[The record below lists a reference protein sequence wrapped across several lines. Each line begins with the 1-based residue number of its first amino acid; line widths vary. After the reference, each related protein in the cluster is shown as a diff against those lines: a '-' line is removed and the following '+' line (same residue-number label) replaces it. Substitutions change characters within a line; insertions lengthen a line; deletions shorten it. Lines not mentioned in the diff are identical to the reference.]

1 MKVYILPEFRE
12 SFQKKVA
19 EASKHLACPP
29 KMTFSEPMEKT
40 KKTIVATKCDGE
52 VDFKKYKEV
61 VTVIEVDMDE
71 ITSGDWVAVADVHYH
86 EGIVG
91 MVSSKYFE
99 DIPKQF
105 GLDYAKCDY
114 CGGIDHDRKLS
125 HIVHNTKTGEW
136 KQIGSSCSK
145 KMFNAGDIC
154 KFTIKLYEVFQQTIA
169 CVGDEEWGGWC
180 GRIPDHSWQRAYNID
195 EIVSAVVGYRK
206 DVNPNWEKAER
217 NSRGYKIGEG
227 TTDLLLAY
235 YEKRVDE
242 LVIDE
247 EYNRKVREF
256 VESLP
261 DDHGYDD
268 WLAEDTGF
276 NWKLKKAFEDGFI
289 QSKDFY
295 TAFFAVKM
303 YEDSLTA
310 PEFEEKVKGMEKGS
324 YIDLVGATLIE
335 RFECEGYY
343 GWSTI
348 AKFEYNGVVFTKS
361 FSNWSSTET
370 SYKKE
375 DGKFYFSAP
384 IDYINRKK
392 REVRL
397 CGSCRKL
404 KPARS

>member
-1 MKVYILPEFRE
+1 MRVYILPELRE
-12 SFQKKVA
+12 AFEKKVK

-40 KKTIVATKCDGE
+40 KKTIVATKFEGE
-52 VDFKKYKEV
+52 VDVRKYREV

-91 MVSSKYFE
+91 IVSSKYYK
-99 DIPKQF
+99 DIPEQF

-125 HIVHNTKTGEW
+125 HIVYNTKTGEW

-154 KFTIKLYEVFQQTIA
+154 KFTIKLYEVFQQTLA
-169 CVGDEEWGGWC
+169 CVGDGEWGGWC
-180 GRIPDHSWQRAYNID
+180 GRVPDHSWQKAYNID
-195 EIVSAVVGYRK
+195 QIISAVVGYRK
-206 DVNPNWEKAER
+206 DVNPEWQKAER
-217 NSRGYKIGEG
+217 DNRGRKIGEG
-227 TTDLLLAY
+227 TTDLLLEY
-235 YEKRVDE
+235 YAKRVE
-242 LVIDE
+242 KLVIDE
-247 EYNRKVREF
+247 EYNKKVRDF
-256 VESLP
+256 VETLP
-261 DDHGYDD
+261 DDHGYNE
-268 WLAEDTGF
+268 WEGETGF
-276 NWKLKKAFEDGFI
+276 NCKLKQAFEAGFI
-289 QSKDFY
+289 QNKDFY

-310 PEFEEKVKGMEKGS
+310 PEFEEKVKGLEKGS
-324 YIDLVGATLIE
+324 YVDLVGAKLVDK
-335 RFECEGYY
+335 FEDEGYY
-343 GWSTI
+343 GWVTV
-348 AKFEYNGVVFTKS
+348 ARFEYNGVMFSKS
-361 FSNWSSTET
+361 FSNWCSTEA

-384 IDYINRKK
+384 VDYINRKK

-404 KPARS
+404 KSVRS